1 MCTVTLSYNENDK
14 AAIEK
19 LAALLNTGLFVQLDS
34 QEALGIDY
42 SDPSLYEADPSLPKI
57 DRDMTPEE
65 LEQMIVSDTITIHDA
80 CHQQNMHNR

>member
-34 QEALGIDY
+34 QKALDIDY
-42 SDPSLYEADPSLPKI
+42 SDPSLYEIAPNLPEV
-57 DRDMTPEE
+57 DRDLTPEE
-65 LEQMIVSDTITIHDA
+65 LEQMIIEDIHSIYKFPYA
-80 CHQQNMHNR
+80 V